1 MTNKE
6 KMFIFFLTSMDL
18 IRPAANQ
25 VNRKMRDWK
34 DNAITAVCKTEV
46 LYFKASIFITHI
58 HSNESIGKLYYMTA
72 QTSTKNWGITLLNIN
87 TNVRK
92 YKDFLNV
99 INIFYPYLNRKLF
112 SKFLYVQKY
121 PRFWILE
128 KILEIKYSKISAVRL
143 ST

>member
-1 MTNKE
+1 MTNNE
-6 KMFIFFLTSMDL
+6 KMFLFFLTSTDF

-34 DNAITAVCKTEV
+34 DNVTTAVCKTEV
-46 LYFKASIFITHI
+46 LYFKASVFITHI
-58 HSNESIGKLYYMTA
+58 HSHESTGELYHMTA
-72 QTSTKNWGITLLNIN
+72 QTSTKNWGITLLNVN

-92 YKDFLNV
+92 YKDILNV
-99 INIFYPYLNRKLF
+99 LNIFYPYLNRKLF
-112 SKFLYVQKY
+112 SKFLYVQKF